1 MLRDVEGMRRAVDGM
16 LRDVEGMLRDVDGML
31 RDVETGK
38 GDKIMI
44 KTTEMCSFCV
54 VVSRGFGS
62 VAVFAVFSSQLV
74 STKQFNI

>member
-1 MLRDVEGMRRAVDGM
+1 MRAVDGM

-44 KTTEMCSFCV
+44 KLKTTEMCLFCV
-54 VVSRGFGS
+54 VVARGFGS